1 MSQVKSLKGL
11 LVISALVAPLALGGQ
26 AWAGSNITV
35 GSMTVNGL
43 KVVNLKCDL
52 QNGGFMAAM
61 VVVSGLAK
69 QKKALQGC
77 AKGKETAVSHWTF
90 GGGKIKKASVSKA
103 SSAKVKKCVKKALL
117 RVKAGK
123 LIGTCSAGI
132 IVGK

>member
-1 MSQVKSLKGL
+1 MSKVKTLKGL
-11 LVISALVAPLALGGQ
+11 LVVSALLAPLAVGGQ
-26 AWAGSNITV
+26 AWAGSKISV

-43 KVVNLKCDL
+43 KVVNMKCDL

-77 AKGKETAVSHWTF
+77 AKKKETAISHWTF
-90 GGGKIKKASVSKA
+90 GGGKIKQASVSQA
-103 SSAKVKKCVKKALL
+103 SSGKVKKCVKKALL

-123 LIGTCSAGI
+123 LIGKCTAGI
-132 IVGK
+132 IVGR

>member
-1 MSQVKSLKGL
+1 MSKVKSLKGL

-26 AWAGSNITV
+26 ALAGSLKV

-52 QNGGFMAAM
+52 QGGGFMAAM

-77 AKGKETAVSHWTF
+77 AKSKETAVSHWTF

-123 LIGTCSAGI
+123 LVGTCSGGI
-132 IVGK
+132 VVGK